1 MLSGIVL
8 AAGRARRFGSAK
20 PLALYEGR
28 PLVRHVV
35 EVLDVPDVQEL
46 LVVVPT
52 PEELYRAALVGTR
65 ARTLVNDQPD
75 EGMSRSLRIALG
87 ALAPSTDAIV
97 IALADQ
103 PTIERDVVESLI
115 REWRR
120 THQHIIAPV
129 YRGERGH
136 PVLFDATTWP
146 ELRAVTGD
154 RGARDVIDRDP
165 RRVLLLP
172 FDRDVPRDVDTPEDL
187 AGLWRPRAQGA

>member
-1 MLSGIVL
+1 VLSGIVL

-35 EVLDVPDVQEL
+35 EVLDVRDVQEL

-65 ARTLVNDQPD
+65 ARTVVNDQPD
-75 EGMSRSLRIALG
+75 EGMSRSLRIALS
-87 ALAPSTDAIV
+87 ALDPASDAIV
-97 IALADQ
+97 VALADQ
-103 PTIERDVVESLI
+103 PTIERDVIESLI

-120 THQHIIAPV
+120 SHQHIIAPV

-154 RGARDVIDRDP
+154 RGARDVIERDP
-165 RRVLLLP
+165 RRVSLLP

-187 AGLWRPRAQGA
+187 AELWRPPAKGA